1 MNIEPGLVNETKITV
16 TDEITAA
23 ASGGT
28 RMAPVLSTPQLVKL
42 MESTA
47 HNTIV
52 DLLEL
57 SQSSVGAEISI
68 KHMAATPVG
77 MEVRIRAELLEVEG
91 RRLRFRVEAWDEM
104 EKIAEGEHER
114 FIIDWER
121 FMNRV
126 EKKKQNLSANK

>member
-1 MNIEPGLVNETKITV
+1 MNIEPGLVNETKIIV

-23 ASGGT
+23 ASGGA
-28 RMAPVLSTPQLVKL
+28 RMAPVLSTPQLVRL

-52 DLLEL
+52 DLLEP
-57 SQSSVGAEISI
+57 SQSSVGAAITI
-68 KHMAATPVG
+68 QHMAATPVG
-77 MEVRIRAELLEVEG
+77 MEVRIRAELMEVDG
-91 RRLRFRVEAWDEM
+91 ARLRFHVEAWDEI

-121 FMNRV
+121 FMDRV
-126 EKKKQNLSANK
+126 DKKRHNFGKNK

>member
-1 MNIEPGLVNETKITV
+1 MNIEPGLVNETKIIV

-23 ASGGT
+23 ASGGP
-28 RMAPVLSTPQLVKL
+28 RMAPVLSTPQLVRL

-52 DLLEL
+52 NLLEP
-57 SQSSVGAEISI
+57 SQSSVGAEVSI

-77 MEVRIRAELLEVEG
+77 MAVRIRAELLEVDG
-91 RRLRFRVEAWDEM
+91 RRLRFRVEAWDEV

-121 FMNRV
+121 FMARV
-126 EKKKQNLSANK
+126 EKKRQNIGTNK

>member
-1 MNIEPGLVNETKITV
+1 MTIEPGLKNEIKIIV
-16 TDEITAA
+16 TDDLTAA
-23 ASGGT
+23 ASGGP
-28 RMAPVLSTPQLVKL
+28 RMAPVLSTPQLVRL

-52 DLLEL
+52 NLLDP
-57 SQSSVGAEISI
+57 SQSSVGSEIKI
-68 KHMAATPVG
+68 KHIAATPVG
-77 MEVRIRAELLEVEG
+77 MEVRIQAELMDVDG
-91 RRLRFRVEAWDEM
+91 RRLCFRVEAWDEI

-126 EKKKQNLSANK
+126 EKKRQNISANK